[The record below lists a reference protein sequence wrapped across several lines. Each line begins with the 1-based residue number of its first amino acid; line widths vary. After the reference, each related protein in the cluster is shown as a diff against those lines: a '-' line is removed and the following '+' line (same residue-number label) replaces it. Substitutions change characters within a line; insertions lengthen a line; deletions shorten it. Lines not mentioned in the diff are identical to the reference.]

1 MMQSSDPHGDSGTT
15 LGTSPTAQPGSLGAS
30 ISADIIKSLL
40 KEISDQQAERDKQRD
55 EKQEKRDRLW
65 RTEQA
70 EHDRLWRM
78 EQAERDEKREKE
90 QAALLEGIFSKQAER
105 DKRLLEFQK
114 QQVNALAKLEKAM
127 DKLNQQTIQGAPVT
141 TGANTAA
148 LRSAKLIGTL
158 ASSQKS
164 IASQARSEAANHTGT
179 PQVNVPKPDKFGTEW
194 YVSLSKAYDKFCKL
208 TDLPESL
215 RMVSEGWREAWVN
228 ASAKTTLDNSPVVKK
243 ILMTYRK
250 LCKDARATLAHAGAA
265 ETTYQMTFG
274 KLAEARGSGPGRF
287 PDGSFFIAQSPR
299 CKWHDMVAVVEI
311 KSSREAKL
319 SHLLRGQI
327 IQGFIDMAES
337 RPRRFAFG
345 ISLGHQ
351 GEIHVYVCLPDGI
364 HIASLGKLPLAKST
378 RASLANEQRV
388 VAFLL
393 FLYQQIAK
401 DAGFLTR
408 SAVSLPGEFALAD
421 IVGISPCEDNALP
434 PDTMIHLGLD
444 SDGVLGRHRCL
455 KGPRTWLY
463 PECRIGGKRA
473 VFKFQ
478 WLPDGALESAVHQFV
493 LAKGVPYVPALLYAA
508 TVASNQSSSSSS
520 SSGKGTD
527 IPPPLPIGE
536 ALVVEDV
543 GSSVLSAF
551 NKPEVEIID
560 IFAAY
565 THTLIS
571 AAKIHESQFVL
582 HRDVSLGNLMVT
594 RKGHPY
600 IIDWGCGHVCHIDK
614 DRLPSGKVIVRTAIY
629 MGIRILRECRTRSV
643 IDDLES
649 LFLVFC
655 HCLWRQYGT
664 KNLYYEY
671 LWTRGDL
678 HFVKVT
684 RIDWLRSKTALFE
697 HMEIKGNLPEP
708 HRTLAEGMFDL
719 LFPSSSPV
727 SSFERNINDP
737 RVAAFSSS
745 EWLHIFE
752 KAVDITGS
760 AATPYLKQL
769 QDYIATNPDR
779 RISFIAEETSSPVTL
794 EDYME
799 LANGTEA
806 SCFDSPTRGRGSK
819 RGSTSQIGSAN
830 AKISRH

>member
-1 MMQSSDPHGDSGTT
+1 
-15 LGTSPTAQPGSLGAS
+15 
-30 ISADIIKSLL
+30 
-40 KEISDQQAERDKQRD
+40 
-55 EKQEKRDRLW
+55 
-65 RTEQA
+65 
-70 EHDRLWRM
+70 
-78 EQAERDEKREKE
+78 
-90 QAALLEGIFSKQAER
+90 
-105 DKRLLEFQK
+105 
-114 QQVNALAKLEKAM
+114 
-127 DKLNQQTIQGAPVT
+127 
-141 TGANTAA
+141 
-148 LRSAKLIGTL
+148 
-158 ASSQKS
+158 
-164 IASQARSEAANHTGT
+164 
-179 PQVNVPKPDKFGTEW
+179 
-194 YVSLSKAYDKFCKL
+194 
-208 TDLPESL
+208 
-215 RMVSEGWREAWVN
+215 
-228 ASAKTTLDNSPVVKK
+228 
-243 ILMTYRK
+243 
-250 LCKDARATLAHAGAA
+250 
-265 ETTYQMTFG
+265 
-274 KLAEARGSGPGRF
+274 
-287 PDGSFFIAQSPR
+287 
-299 CKWHDMVAVVEI
+299 WHDMVAVVEI

-571 AAKIHESQFVL
+571 AAKIHENRFVL

-600 IIDWGCGHVCHIDK
+600 IIDWGCGNVCYIDK
-614 DRLPSGKVIVRTAIY
+614 DRLPSGKVIVGTAIY
-629 MGIRILRECRTRSV
+629 MGIRILRKCRTRSV
-643 IDDLES
+643 VDDLES

-664 KNLYYEY
+664 ENPYYEY

-678 HFVKVT
+678 DLVT
-684 RIDWLRSKTALFE
+684 LTRTNWLRSKAALFE
-697 HMEIKGNLPEP
+697 HMEIKGCLPEP
-708 HRTLAEGMFDL
+708 YRILAEGMFDL
-719 LFPSSSPV
+719 LFPSSFPI
-727 SSFERNINDP
+727 SSFERNIDDP

-752 KAVDITGS
+752 EAVDVTG
-760 AATPYLKQL
+760 ATATPYLKQL
-769 QDYIATNPDR
+769 QDYMAATPDR
-779 RISFIAEETSSPVTL
+779 RISFIAEEIGSPVDL
-794 EDYME
+794 EDYIE
-799 LANGTEA
+799 LANEA
-806 SCFDSPTRGRGSK
+806 SENCFDSPTRGRGSK
-819 RGSTSQIGSAN
+819 R
-830 AKISRH
+830 